1 MTGRGCVR
9 KKVVLKGSEV
19 FQSSTWQRVTGMS
32 LTPSTPVV
40 LSSLNATTFN
50 SQGDEMTTWLGSTEP
65 EEALLIL
72 QMGKGNP
79 QSLKDEMKKVPCLC
93 SELLLRH
100 ESMRGDLLGSEKG
113 CRG

>member
-50 SQGDEMTTWLGSTEP
+50 SQGD
-65 EEALLIL
+65 
-72 QMGKGNP
+72 
-79 QSLKDEMKKVPCLC
+79 
-93 SELLLRH
+93 
-100 ESMRGDLLGSEKG
+100 
-113 CRG
+113 